1 MAQSL
6 TFVLFFLLVT
16 VASVAVRG
24 ASAGLVP
31 AIPIGKRYIV
41 GGADGWR
48 VPPPEN
54 KDMYIKWADS
64 IQFFVEDSIGK
75 GANTRSHRHTCIVR
89 SIYMRC

>member
-6 TFVLFFLLVT
+6 TFVLFFLLAT
-16 VASVAVRG
+16 AAAVAVRA

-54 KDMYIKWADS
+54 KDMYIKWAES

-75 GANTRSHRHTCIVR
+75 QTPDRIHKPAL
-89 SIYMRC
+89 